1 MSDAPKLALPALA
14 GERDWAAAA
23 AAGAVGA
30 AAAAAA
36 AAAAGSVGAG
46 VAATLAPSQ
55 GVLPSGW
62 APRGSRARRKGLQ
75 TGHPLQS
82 RPAASRPGRGGH
94 PCRPGGGGRGP
105 GLHQRPCLGLG
116 QALAPSAS
124 VAALPLHPAVHVQGQ
139 AALGPA
145 LPPRWP
151 LGLQALRALLQL
163 GLQLAGRPAADP
175 AVDSASAARLEWW
188 RGCPRRRCPCQA
200 RRRLGAAPPA
210 PDGLRCPP
218 HWHQGWSTAASP
230 PRAGNRAGR
239 WPSLLCLFGRCSS
252 APALMFPN
260 RRRGGGPKAA
270 LRRAGAAFCNHLL
283 CAASA
288 PLSLGKRANVGEQSS
303 RGLRMTLHSAMR
315 RSITASSDR
324 APSPARPQLISL

>member
-1 MSDAPKLALPALA
+1 MH
-14 GERDWAAAA
+14 GEGGRHEPSRQDRRRACRVRRR
-23 AAGAVGA
+23 GARCRAKRYSVLGRGNSRRRA
-30 AAAAAA
+30 CCRGG
-36 AAAAGSVGAG
+36 AGS
-46 VAATLAPSQ
+46 T
-55 GVLPSGW
+55 
-62 APRGSRARRKGLQ
+62 
-75 TGHPLQS
+75 H
-82 RPAASRPGRGGH
+82 GH

-239 WPSLLCLFGRCSS
+239 WPSCRQGVVFC
-252 APALMFPN
+252 
-260 RRRGGGPKAA
+260 GP
-270 LRRAGAAFCNHLL
+270 L
-283 CAASA
+283 AASPQA
-288 PLSLGKRANVGEQSS
+288 A
-303 RGLRMTLHSAMR
+303 R
-315 RSITASSDR
+315 RSK
-324 APSPARPQLISL
+324 PHNG